1 MYIVIVL
8 FTACRQKKMIENEC
22 PVCHRRESDQKSCR
36 MNFLYTAKDKTDQKI
51 VLFKTTLEL
60 ILKTDLNLNEPKQN
74 IIDKIIEPLPISTRA
89 CISKR
94 NTLYNV
100 Q

>member
-74 IIDKIIEPLPISTRA
+74 IIDKIIEFLPISTRA

-94 NTLYNV
+94 NTLYYV